1 MLKVSH
7 KIITKINFFRDFE
20 IGGAVSCKA
29 KFFKRGRSPIIK
41 YSKMI
46 LQNKKKRKLL
56 MNFLSALEC
65 QRNYSKTKDKNKSQ
79 CLLT

>member
-1 MLKVSH
+1 
-7 KIITKINFFRDFE
+7 
-20 IGGAVSCKA
+20 
-29 KFFKRGRSPIIK
+29 
-41 YSKMI
+41 MI

-79 CLLT
+79 CLLLNLNLNFNFNFHSGSGLMSLSKTINCIREVAIILANI